1 MNKTIL
7 IADGESRYRE
17 LIRQHINNRPGFRVV
32 GECRNRCE
40 TIRYVNALEPD
51 VLFLDIQ
58 LSEANDTDFLQTT
71 SHLPKVIYT
80 AAIDSGVSQLANR
93 RDSTFLLKPY
103 NDKQLDTALQ
113 IVSTVPAFE
122 GLTRQA
128 VLWADRPKS
137 ILAEEGGR
145 LKRVSLRD
153 VCYLK
158 AAGDY
163 TVIHCAMKQY
173 LSSSGIGAIEKR
185 LDPSLFIRVH
195 RSFIINIEHLDACYR
210 DIGRW
215 YLTMEDGR
223 QINVGKHYQENMKQ
237 LIL

>member
-17 LIRQHINNRPGFRVV
+17 LIRQHINSRPGFRVV

-80 AAIDSGVSQLANR
+80 AAIDNGVSQLANR
-93 RDSTFLLKPY
+93 RDSAFLLKPY

-113 IVSTVPAFE
+113 VVNTVPAFE
-122 GLTRQA
+122 GLPNTA
-128 VLWADRPKS
+128 VLWTDCPKS

-153 VCYLK
+153 ICYLK

-163 TVIHCAMKQY
+163 TVIHCATKQY
-173 LSSSGIGAIEKR
+173 LSSAGIGAIERR
-185 LDPSLFIRVH
+185 LDPSLFVRVH

-215 YLTMEDGR
+215 YLTMEDGQ
-223 QINVGKHYQENMKQ
+223 QINVGRRYQENIKQ